1 MGIEAFIWNYRDGE
15 PIGFDYA
22 TLLEILSTDQT
33 EPLNEHGCLRVWFQE
48 PDDMV
53 DIYLGKGADESGHV
67 SGIMV
72 SRPIL
77 HPAFLERLLRV
88 LELGDVMLFYTDETT
103 PVFCCGADAGQ
114 YPADLLAELGEPRY
128 VNTPQGLVQQEP

>member
-22 TLLEILSTDQT
+22 TVLEILSTDQT
-33 EPLNEHGCLRVWFQE
+33 EPLNEYGFLRVWFQE
-48 PDDMV
+48 PNDVV
-53 DIYLGKGADESGHV
+53 DIHLGRDAADSGHV

-72 SRPIL
+72 SRPIR

-88 LELGDVMLFYTDETT
+88 LGLGDVMLFYSDETT
-103 PVFCCGADAGQ
+103 PVFRSGADAGH

-128 VNTPQGLVQQEP
+128 VNTPQGLIQQEP